1 MMTRYKIKNRI
12 RNKIKSE
19 QGASL
24 MIALL
29 FFLVC
34 AVVGSVVLTGAT
46 VTSRRTSGPDTD
58 ANRRRYALISAR
70 DLITEQM
77 KSGNSSQSGSNQSG
91 SDQSGSQ
98 VNQSENSGAASD
110 GESSVSFEKSW
121 EFTLVEQDDGST
133 SLSSSE
139 SSSKEN
145 AYVPQTFQPLNTSST
160 NPDHPDPLFS
170 SLRKNM
176 TEKVIA
182 YYWPYFTCG
191 KKATTQASS
200 EVPPANSPDSD
211 PWQTE
216 FPITDWDQVLSGAN
230 GSAST
235 GSGTSSSGESDTAL
249 ANKYTIQTKD
259 GQPLKITLDRLDRDD
274 NFPTVYAD
282 VCMDSSF
289 QIKIHLYCKEN
300 SGNSG
305 NSSKTASDAIRPE
318 LWILYPLSDVSI
330 TYKTSPKENATGS
343 GNSGNPAEGSVTYN
357 RSVKIQVSWGQ
368 PLITSD
374 ENLLKTSD

>member
-77 KSGNSSQSGSNQSG
+77 KSGISSQNGSNQSE

-98 VNQSENSGAASD
+98 VNQSENSDVGSD
-110 GESSVSFEKSW
+110 GESSVSFEQSW
-121 EFTLVEQDDGST
+121 EFTLVEKDDGST

-139 SSSKEN
+139 N
-145 AYVPQTFQPLNTSST
+145 NTYVPQTFPLLKDPSKT
-160 NPDHPDPLFS
+160 NSDPLFT

-182 YYWPYFTCG
+182 HYWPYFTCG

-249 ANKYTIQTKD
+249 ANKYTVQTKD
-259 GQPLKITLDRLDRDD
+259 DKPLKITLNGDT

-318 LWILYPLSDVSI
+318 LWILYPVSDVSI

>member
-1 MMTRYKIKNRI
+1 MTRYKIKNRI

-77 KSGNSSQSGSNQSG
+77 KSGISSQNGSNQSE

-98 VNQSENSGAASD
+98 VNQSGNSGAASD
-110 GESSVSFEKSW
+110 GESSVSFEQSW
-121 EFTLVEQDDGST
+121 DFTLVEQDDGST
-133 SLSSSE
+133 SLSSS
-139 SSSKEN
+139 KDN
-145 AYVPQTFQPLNTSST
+145 AYVPQTFQPKPIKDTSST
-160 NPDHPDPLFS
+160 NSDPLFT

-200 EVPPANSPDSD
+200 EVPPANSPDLD

-216 FPITDWDQVLSGAN
+216 FPITDWDQVLNGAN
-230 GSAST
+230 GSGST

-249 ANKYTIQTKD
+249 ANKYTVQTTKD
-259 GQPLKITLDRLDRDD
+259 GGPLEINLDSDK

-300 SGNSG
+300 SGNSSNSSNSG
-305 NSSKTASDAIRPE
+305 NSGKTASDANRPE

-330 TYKTSPKENATGS
+330 TYNTSPKSENSS
-343 GNSGNPAEGSVTYN
+343 GKSVTYT
-357 RSVKIQVSWGQ
+357 RSMKIQVSWGQ

>member
-77 KSGNSSQSGSNQSG
+77 KSGISSQNGSNQSE

-98 VNQSENSGAASD
+98 VNQSGNSGAASD
-110 GESSVSFEKSW
+110 GESSVSFEQSW
-121 EFTLVEQDDGST
+121 DFTLVEQDDGST
-133 SLSSSE
+133 SLSSS
-139 SSSKEN
+139 KDN
-145 AYVPQTFQPLNTSST
+145 AYVPQTFQPKPIKDTSST
-160 NPDHPDPLFS
+160 NSDPLFT

-200 EVPPANSPDSD
+200 EVPPANSPDLD

-216 FPITDWDQVLSGAN
+216 FPITDWDQV
-230 GSAST
+230 
-235 GSGTSSSGESDTAL
+235 
-249 ANKYTIQTKD
+249 
-259 GQPLKITLDRLDRDD
+259 
-274 NFPTVYAD
+274 
-282 VCMDSSF
+282 
-289 QIKIHLYCKEN
+289 
-300 SGNSG
+300 
-305 NSSKTASDAIRPE
+305 
-318 LWILYPLSDVSI
+318 
-330 TYKTSPKENATGS
+330 
-343 GNSGNPAEGSVTYN
+343 
-357 RSVKIQVSWGQ
+357 
-368 PLITSD
+368 
-374 ENLLKTSD
+374 